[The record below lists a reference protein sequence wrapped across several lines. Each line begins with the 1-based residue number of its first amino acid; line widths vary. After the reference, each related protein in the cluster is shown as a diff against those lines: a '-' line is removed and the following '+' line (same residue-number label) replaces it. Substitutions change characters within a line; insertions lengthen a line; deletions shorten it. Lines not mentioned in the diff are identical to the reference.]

1 MTFRLAIRIIGGGS
15 MVERKL
21 EGGGGW
27 KKFEKIISSIYLMI

>member
-27 KKFEKIISSIYLMI
+27 KKFEEIISSIYLMI